1 MVQKMTINKADDV
14 SFEELGRNMTRLIKL
29 SDEME
34 EKKKD
39 QEELLKEVVDESM
52 RLQKQ
57 GYDLSELNIN
67 VLRKNGITQSK

>member
-1 MVQKMTINKADDV
+1 MTINKADDV

>member
-1 MVQKMTINKADDV
+1 VQKMTINKADDV

>member
-1 MVQKMTINKADDV
+1 MTINKADDV
-14 SFEELGRNMTRLIKL
+14 SFEELGKKMTRLIKL